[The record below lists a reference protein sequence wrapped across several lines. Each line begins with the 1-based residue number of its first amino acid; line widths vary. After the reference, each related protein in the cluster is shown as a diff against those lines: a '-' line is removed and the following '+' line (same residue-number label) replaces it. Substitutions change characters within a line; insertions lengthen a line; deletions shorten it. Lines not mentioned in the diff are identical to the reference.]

1 MIFQIDFLGCVHGSS
16 SFLNKKSFVTYLAGP
31 FASFIMELP
40 GSHHHW
46 LVNHLP
52 SFLLRE
58 LFILLLWWCG
68 PGRRDLTLRQRW
80 FGRSKLIC
88 QLRKNYQV
96 VSKALGTTPHQNSF
110 LSFKKHP
117 QKSHPHSLHFRPSTL
132 IIRTTCFKL
141 NRSIFSSFFLHNKL
155 APTVLDTSQGGMHS
169 TTGPSILKGDL
180 SSGPDSV
187 DGQLHK
193 HTTSPLGLAFLV
205 YQ

>member
-1 MIFQIDFLGCVHGSS
+1 MIFQIDLLGCVHGSS
-16 SFLNKKSFVTYLAGP
+16 SFLNKKSFITYLAGP

-58 LFILLLWWCG
+58 LFILLLWWWG

-96 VSKALGTTPHQNSF
+96 VSKALGTTPHQNSL

-117 QKSHPHSLHFRPSTL
+117 QESHPHSLHLRPSNTDHKDHL
-132 IIRTTCFKL
+132 CQSQQKHI
-141 NRSIFSSFFLHNKL
+141 FFLFSPQK
-155 APTVLDTSQGGMHS
+155 VS
-169 TTGPSILKGDL
+169 TYCFGHIPGRHAQPYWAKDPQRRSKFW
-180 SSGPDSV
+180 S
-187 DGQLHK
+187 
-193 HTTSPLGLAFLV
+193 
-205 YQ
+205 